1 MDAQRRAE
9 LITKAEVYGQ
19 ALYPPM
25 VTGLINYTMM
35 TYTDEGKP
43 EQAETLA
50 REVIRD
56 AEARGWSTEPDSHGF
71 LQALSPLGPGTLTV
85 FRSGPGAA
93 WELVGSM
100 TTFRASANLE
110 RVLAEAA
117 RQATAHPGL
126 KITYRDNGA
135 LNTRT

>member
-1 MDAQRRAE
+1 MDTRRQ
-9 LITKAEVYGQ
+9 LMSKAEVYGE

-25 VTGLINYTMM
+25 VAGLINYTMM
-35 TYTDEGKP
+35 TYIDQSEP

-50 REVIRD
+50 REVVRD
-56 AEARGWSTEPDSHGF
+56 AEARGWSTEPDSRGF
-71 LQALSPLGPGTLTV
+71 LQALSPLGPGTVTV
-85 FRSGPGAA
+85 FRSSPGAA
-93 WELVGSM
+93 WELVGSL